1 MTPTQKAVT
10 NADVTPAEQ
19 DLPNMISVDDHVME
33 PKELW
38 QEQLPASLR
47 ERGPRTVREKV
58 KLSFK
63 GGHYGF
69 ERNAEDG
76 QWCDVWL
83 FDDLVTPTGLLHAP
97 AGVPRDEQRNIPAVY
112 EDFRNGTWDQTAR
125 LADMDLNHVDAAINY
140 PNIFPRFAG
149 QGFLERSDKELALAC
164 LRIYND
170 WMIDDW
176 CAGAGK
182 GRLIPLTLVPLWD
195 PALAAEEV
203 RRCAGKGSYAIA
215 FSENVAKLGQPSLYT
230 GAWDVLWEACQETDT
245 SVSMHIGSSSSMPT
259 TSDDAPL
266 ATSMSM
272 YAQNAQGSLCDW
284 VFSGSLERFPD
295 ITIAYAESQV
305 GWMPF
310 QLERMDAVWRDGRGD
325 VDNVKTLPSEQVKG
339 RVYGCVFDDL
349 HGLINRDAV
358 GTDHILWETDYPHSD
373 GTFPHSR
380 KIAHELFTAA
390 GMNAQECRMV
400 LRSNAVKAY
409 GLDRFGVTP

>member
-112 EDFRNGTWDQTAR
+112 EDFRDGTWDQTAR

-182 GRLIPLTLVPLWD
+182 GCLIPLTLVPLWD

>member
-1 MTPTQKAVT
+1 MTPTQKAIT
-10 NADVTPAEQ
+10 NVDVTPAEA

-112 EDFRNGTWDQTAR
+112 EDFRDGTWDQTAR

-149 QGFLERSDKELALAC
+149 QGFLERSDKELALTC

-203 RRCAGKGSYAIA
+203 RRCAAKGSYAIA

-230 GAWDVLWEACQETDT
+230 GAWDVLWQACQETDT

-325 VDNVKTLPSEQVKG
+325 VDHVKTLPSEQVKG

>member
-1 MTPTQKAVT
+1 MTPTQKAIT
-10 NADVTPAEQ
+10 NVDVTPAEA

-112 EDFRNGTWDQTAR
+112 EDFRDGTWDQTAR

-149 QGFLERSDKELALAC
+149 QGFLERSDKELALTC

-203 RRCAGKGSYAIA
+203 RRCAAKGSYAIA

-230 GAWDVLWEACQETDT
+230 GAWDVLWEACQETET

-325 VDNVKTLPSEQVKG
+325 VDHVKTLPSEQVKG

-380 KIAHELFTAA
+380 KISHELFTAA
-390 GMNAQECRMV
+390 GMNAEECRMV

>member
-112 EDFRNGTWDQTAR
+112 EDFRDGTWDQTAR

-149 QGFLERSDKELALAC
+149 QGFLERSDKELALTC

-203 RRCAGKGSYAIA
+203 RRCAAKGSYAIA

-230 GAWDVLWEACQETDT
+230 GAWDVLWQACQETDT

-325 VDNVKTLPSEQVKG
+325 VDHVKTLPSEQVKG

-390 GMNAQECRMV
+390 GMNAEECRMV

>member
-1 MTPTQKAVT
+1 MTPTLKAVT
-10 NADVTPAEQ
+10 NVDVTPAEE

-112 EDFRNGTWDQTAR
+112 EDFRDGTWDQTAR
-125 LADMDLNHVDAAINY
+125 LSDMDLNHVDAAINY

-203 RRCAGKGSYAIA
+203 RRCAAKGSYAIA

-230 GAWDVLWEACQETDT
+230 GAWDVLWEACQETET

>member
-10 NADVTPAEQ
+10 NFDVTPAEE

-47 ERGPRTVREKV
+47 ERGPRTVRAKV

-112 EDFRNGTWDQTAR
+112 EDFRDGTWDQTAR
-125 LADMDLNHVDAAINY
+125 LSDMDLNHVDAAINY

-195 PALAAEEV
+195 PALAADEV
-203 RRCAGKGSYAIA
+203 RRCAAKGSYAIA